1 MINFEYEFDDSNL
14 NFALWAKSNKDSAD
28 LAYLADFAVANKI
41 DLISVGEDYVNIIW
55 PWLENKKIKIFS
67 RFYLEKD
74 INKSDNISET
84 IKNINH
90 VFKQGADGAQIFIN
104 YNDLNLF
111 VSQTYLIKDDLFFN
125 KELFIGLN
133 ICDVVPLDWG
143 NLWVN
148 IRKIRANGLIFA
160 FPVDKGNKS
169 DFVGRL
175 YAAIESWPN
184 DFKCDLHFVLGDNDL
199 RINQT
204 KRLVEIMK
212 PSLVNNLKFFINI

>member
-133 ICDVVPLDWG
+133 ICDVEPLDWG